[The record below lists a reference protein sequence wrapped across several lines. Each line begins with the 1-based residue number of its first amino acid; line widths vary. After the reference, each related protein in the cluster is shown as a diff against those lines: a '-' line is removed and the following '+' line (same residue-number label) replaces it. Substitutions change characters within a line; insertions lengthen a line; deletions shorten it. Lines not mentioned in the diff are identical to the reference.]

1 MDQIGRNFYPN
12 LDDEKWVFRPFLR
25 CLRKFLIKKSEIY
38 PGIIW
43 AHTKASAN
51 ENANAKMRT
60 DPVNLEHSHN
70 LAYKCIKVVNRLLF
84 SYCSISSFIDA
95 SIDFNFSPYRSFTN
109 ELNNKII
116 TYLSVNYQVSRDLL
130 VSGPVVLNR
139 FLLPGSN
146 SLLGTIIWELI
157 SKRAKFIKGLNR
169 SENGTLQII
178 FTKAVNSISKL
189 HYEIRFFH
197 KHKMPSLQNR
207 K

>member
-1 MDQIGRNFYPN
+1 M
-12 LDDEKWVFRPFLR
+12 
-25 CLRKFLIKKSEIY
+25 
-38 PGIIW
+38 
-43 AHTKASAN
+43 
-51 ENANAKMRT
+51 
-60 DPVNLEHSHN
+60 
-70 LAYKCIKVVNRLLF
+70 VNRFLF

-130 VSGPVVLNR
+130 VSGPVVLNL

-157 SKRAKFIKGLNR
+157 SKRAQFIKGLNR
-169 SENGTLQII
+169 GENGTLQII

-189 HYEIRFFH
+189 HYEIRFFIST
-197 KHKMPSLQNR
+197 KCQVCKIENNFSSIFFWNFITKKLSNEPKIR
-207 K
+207 KFSYQ